1 MNEILKWAALLLIRK
16 LTDEALDQDQVS
28 RVKNLIVSL
37 STQAID
43 NTIKH
48 KQAAALIK
56 TFAEDMSENAI
67 DWTIRTILWVARAT
81 GQISPVNEVKIKS
94 RSYL

>member
-1 MNEILKWAALLLIRK
+1 MNEILRWAALLLIRK

-37 STQAID
+37 STQAVD
-43 NTIKH
+43 TTIKH

-56 TFAEDMSENAI
+56 TFAEDMSDNAV
-67 DWTIRTILWVARAT
+67 DWVIRTILWVARAT
-81 GQISPVNEVKIKS
+81 GQISPANEVKIKA
-94 RSYL
+94 RSYI

>member
-48 KQAAALIK
+48 RQAAALIK
-56 TFAEDMSENAI
+56 TFAADMSDNAV
-67 DWTIRTILWVARAT
+67 DWVIRTILWVARAT
-81 GQISPVNEVKIKS
+81 GQISPTAEAQARTQK
-94 RSYL
+94 YL